1 MLGGPS
7 RVTVMR
13 EDRADAI
20 VLRATHDGYAE
31 RYGILH
37 ERTISL
43 SADGTRL
50 EGEDVFRPADG
61 GEQVQTSR
69 DKYAMRFH
77 LHPAVKA
84 TRLADGHGAM
94 LMAPDKDVWTFS
106 VRDGRVE
113 LEDSVYLAGAEGP
126 RRTDADRRLRS
137 RAPRAARGLEPAG
150 RRRHYGEEPGAQR
163 TRGGAE
169 AAVVARHSGAR
180 ALAREPGI
188 Q

>member
-1 MLGGPS
+1 M
-7 RVTVMR
+7 
-13 EDRADAI
+13 
-20 VLRATHDGYAE
+20 LRATHDGYAE

-77 LHPAVKA
+77 LHPTVKA
-84 TRLADGHGAM
+84 TRLSDGHGVM

-106 VRDGRVE
+106 VREGRVE

-126 RRTDADRRLRS
+126 RRTMQIVVYGHARH
-137 RAPRAARGLEPAG
+137 APRVVWSLQAGAAIMAKSPA
-150 RRRHYGEEPGAQR
+150 RSVRAEEPKLP
-163 TRGGAE
+163 
-169 AAVVARHSGAR
+169 S
-180 ALAREPGI
+180 
-188 Q
+188 